1 MMKHWSKPGLPGL
14 SVEEVQQAAKRI
26 NKLSGLVALVSMIVA
41 QLISEHDFTLIQTID
56 KLEDDLQKRRRD
68 EGRHDHHDQDRREG
82 LVGQEP
88 RAPTDIGE
96 D

>member
-1 MMKHWSKPGLPGL
+1 MFHLDMMKHWSKPGLPGL

-56 KLEDDLQKRRRD
+56 KLEDDLQKIMD
-68 EGRHDHHDQDRREG
+68 TKVGSQDDQTP
-82 LVGQEP
+82 Q
-88 RAPTDIGE
+88 AP
-96 D
+96 